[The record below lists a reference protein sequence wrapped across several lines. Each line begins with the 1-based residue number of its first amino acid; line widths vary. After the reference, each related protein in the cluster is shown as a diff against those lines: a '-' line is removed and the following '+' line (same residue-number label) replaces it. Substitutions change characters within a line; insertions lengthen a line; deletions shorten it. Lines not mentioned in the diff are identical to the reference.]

1 MRTFDQI
8 ADTIYMYLRSE
19 GVILSHRN
27 FGEADRLL
35 TIYTRDFGK
44 LSAIAKGV
52 RRPRSKKAGHVELG
66 SLCKVFIA
74 KGKNL
79 DLLTEVESRYSF
91 GITHFSQDKAN
102 KIYHLLEIVESLTPT
117 GQKNPQVFS
126 LLVSALKKIEKEE
139 DFNLISSVFKI
150 KLLKV
155 LGFFSTKTLSWSKT
169 RDIIEILE
177 EENFEDAKNKL
188 SLSPSSYLK
197 LLAFLDSMI
206 EDISGSN
213 LKTARFL

>member
-1 MRTFDQI
+1 
-8 ADTIYMYLRSE
+8 MYLRSE